1 MNPVRPDRK
10 FLFAHP
16 AHLLAFGFGA
26 GLMARAPG
34 TWGTLV
40 AFPIFALIRFAGGG
54 TSAAIAA
61 AALLFVVGIWAAG
74 VAGRAL
80 GVADHGGIVIDEI
93 AAFLL
98 VLACTPSSVAWWA
111 IAFLLFRV
119 FDIVKPWPIRWA
131 DRTIKGGFG
140 VMFDDV
146 LAAGYAIGSILLLR
160 SLASAIL

>member
-1 MNPVRPDRK
+1 MSMRPDKK
-10 FLFAHP
+10 FLLSHP

-26 GLMARAPG
+26 GLMPKAPG

-40 AFPIFALIRFAGGG
+40 ALPIFAVVRLGG
-54 TSAAIAA
+54 TSAVIAA
-61 AALLFVVGIWAAG
+61 AVLFFVVGVWASG

-98 VLACTPSSVAWWA
+98 VLACTPDSVAWWV

-131 DRTIKGGFG
+131 DRTLKGGFG

-146 LAAGYAIGSILLLR
+146 LAAGYAIGGILLLR
-160 SLASAIL
+160 SLANAIL

>member
-1 MNPVRPDRK
+1 MRPDKK
-10 FLFAHP
+10 FLLNHP

-26 GLMARAPG
+26 GLLPKAPG

-40 AFPIFALIRFAGGG
+40 ALPIFALVRVGGG
-54 TSAAIAA
+54 DTVAVIAVA
-61 AALLFVVGIWAAG
+61 VLFFVLGVWAAG
-74 VAGRAL
+74 VAGRSL

-98 VLACTPSSVAWWA
+98 VLACTPASIAWWV

-119 FDIVKPWPIRWA
+119 FDIVKPWPISWA

-140 VMFDDV
+140 VMFDDL
-146 LAAGYAIGSILLLR
+146 LAAGYAIGVILLLR
-160 SLASAIL
+160 ALADAII

>member
-1 MNPVRPDRK
+1 MKQLKPDK
-10 FLFAHP
+10 DFLWSHP

-26 GLMARAPG
+26 GLLPRAPG

-40 AFPIFALIRFAGGG
+40 AVPIFALARLGG
-54 TSAAIAA
+54 TPAVLAA
-61 AALLFVVGIWAAG
+61 AALFFMVGIWASG

-98 VLACTPSSVAWWA
+98 VLACTPGTIGWWL

-119 FDIVKPWPIRWA
+119 ADIVKPWPIRWA
-131 DRTIKGGFG
+131 DRRIKGGFG

-146 LAAGYAIGSILLLR
+146 LAAGYAIGAILLLR
-160 SLASAIL
+160 SLFVSIL